1 MLEEADEMIESIP
14 SKRASQMPYLS
25 KLVMDDAEDEPR
37 RGSNPGL
44 LSLFCTINLKRGTDT
59 WSATNAEFAKK
70 LCTSSKN
77 ELAIFDLTFSFVG
90 IIGWLGVS
98 LLWEDRAL
106 ILLNGVGFII
116 LFSGLI
122 KYFFVV

>member
-1 MLEEADEMIESIP
+1 MGNSAMYKQMNRESVAWYLKWAA
-14 SKRASQMPYLS
+14 SVCLVLGMSFRASGVP
-25 KLVMDDAEDEPR
+25 
-37 RGSNPGL
+37 
-44 LSLFCTINLKRGTDT
+44 
-59 WSATNAEFAKK
+59 
-70 LCTSSKN
+70 